1 MSPRRASAE
10 RAREPQEAE
19 NKEKPRLEVIE
30 GGKGK
35 EEREKEPSWRQR
47 AGEELKTM
55 DTLAREVRNL
65 EKEILDART
74 EGARAGLVEALEEI
88 EGKLRDARK
97 EWKQIVID
105 ATFPEPSKDV
115 EKALGEIR
123 KMEAEPKVIVA
134 PEYAKEVE
142 RVEKETAK
150 PREVQEASVW
160 EELRPGWDKDAERAA
175 AELKGEGTQEEK
187 MLTAE
192 LVTSNELPP
201 RTERDMAHEA
211 RKLEHEAERAMREVE
226 SLEAQLDG
234 MGVNTDELAVSGA
247 ARAKLALRTLVNRKL
262 RDLMRRYDMAV
273 TRAEELD
280 EEAKITKL
288 AESDPARFNKVM
300 NARIAR
306 TSALRAR
313 MEKRD
318 GAFDKVMQQVGSS
331 SRNG

>member
-10 RAREPQEAE
+10 RPPQPQEAE
-19 NKEKPRLEVIE
+19 NKEKPHLKVIE

-35 EEREKEPSWRQR
+35 RETPEPAISEAVRNQIERGDTLREQVRDLKREFLEAETPEER
-47 AGEELKTM
+47 ANLVT
-55 DTLAREVRNL
+55 AL
-65 EKEILDART
+65 EKI
-74 EGARAGLVEALEEI
+74 EAM
-88 EGKLRDARK
+88 LRRQNK
-97 EWKQIVID
+97 EWQIIT
-105 ATFPEPSKDV
+105 ASAFPEPSKAV
-115 EKALGEIR
+115 EDALEEIR
-123 KMEAEPKVIVA
+123 TMEAEPRVIVA
-134 PEYAKEVE
+134 PEYAKEAE
-142 RVEKETAK
+142 RVERGGAK
-150 PREVQEASVW
+150 PWEIQETLVW
-160 EELRPGWDKDAERAA
+160 EELQPGWEKDAKAA
-175 AELKGEGTQEEK
+175 AEDLKKEGTPEEK
-187 MLTAE
+187 ALAAE
-192 LVTSNELPP
+192 LLANNELPP
-201 RTERDMAHEA
+201 RTERDLTHEA

-234 MGVNTDELAVSGA
+234 MGVNTDDLAVSAA

-313 MEKRD
+313 MERRD
-318 GAFDKVMQQVGSS
+318 AAFDKVMQQVGSAP
-331 SRNG
+331 RTG